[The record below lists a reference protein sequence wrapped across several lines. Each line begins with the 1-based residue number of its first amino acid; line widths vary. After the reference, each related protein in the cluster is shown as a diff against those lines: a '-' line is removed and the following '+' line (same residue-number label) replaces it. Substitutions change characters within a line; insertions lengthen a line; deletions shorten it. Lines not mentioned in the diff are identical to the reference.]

1 MLYSLAIKNIL
12 ASKSRTLTI
21 FLLSMFTTAFFIVYV
36 AFVNGSHEQMIK
48 SSVEIYTGYAHIN
61 AKGYQEESDYDH
73 LIEDA
78 KQIETFLKQKPFIS
92 NFSPRFETYA
102 LLSQKEKTVGTMLT
116 GIIPSRE
123 SGLSYLKNSLV
134 KGSYLEDNDTRA
146 IYIGSDLAKR
156 LSIDVGDEIAMI
168 SSSLDYSTAA
178 DLFKVKG
185 IFKTGLFDFDSS
197 SAFVNKTY
205 LDSVMMSEN
214 KASYFVLRFIDNKAT
229 DSYAKILGDNLPQGH
244 EVLSWKILLF
254 DLVQLMQVDS
264 LFNYISISVFFLVI
278 FFVIMIFNYV
288 NIYSRVRQIGLLRA
302 LGFTPKDIR
311 VLLFNELLII
321 TLVSVSLGTII
332 GAIATYYLEIYPIT
346 ISGLAETYKE
356 YGIIYDTIP
365 THFDTFTIIWNALSI
380 FVLNI
385 SSIFYP
391 IFKINKLSVTEAMR
405 YV

>member
-1 MLYSLAIKNIL
+1 MLYKLAIKNIL

-36 AFVNGSHEQMIK
+36 AFTNGSHEQMIK

-61 AKGYQEESDYDH
+61 AKGYQKESDYNH

-78 KQIETFLKQKPFIS
+78 KQIEMFLKQKPFIS

-102 LLSQKEKTVGTMLT
+102 LLSQKEKTVGSMLG
-116 GIIPSRE
+116 GIVPSRE
-123 SGLSYLKNSLV
+123 KSLSHLESSLI
-134 KGSYLEDNDTRA
+134 KGSYLEDNDTRS

-156 LSIDVGDEIAMI
+156 LSVDVGDEIAMI
-168 SSSLDYSTAA
+168 GSSLDYSTAA

-197 SAFVNKTY
+197 SAFVNKAY
-205 LDSVMMSEN
+205 LDSIMMSEN
-214 KASYFVLRFIDNKAT
+214 KASYFVVNFIDNQAA
-229 DSYAKILGDNLPQGH
+229 DHYAKTLGDNIPQNH
-244 EVLSWKILLF
+244 EALSWKTLLF

-264 LFNYISISVFFLVI
+264 LFGYISISVFFVVI

-288 NIYSRVRQIGLLRA
+288 NIYARVRQIGLLRA

-311 VLLFNELLII
+311 ALLFNELLII
-321 TLVSVSLGTII
+321 TLVSVSLGAII
-332 GAIATYYLEIYPIT
+332 GAVATYYLEIHPIT

-356 YGIIYDTIP
+356 YGIISDTIP
-365 THFDTFTIIWNALSI
+365 THFDAFTIIWNTLSV

-391 IFKINKLSVTEAMR
+391 IYKINKLSVTEAMR

>member
-12 ASKSRTLTI
+12 ASKSRTFTI

-36 AFVNGSHEQMIK
+36 AFTNGSHEQMIK
-48 SSVEIYTGYAHIN
+48 NSVEIYTGYAHIN

-78 KQIETFLKQKPFIS
+78 KQIETFLNQKPFVS

-102 LLSQKEKTVGTMLT
+102 LLSQKEKTVGSMLT
-116 GIIPSRE
+116 GIVPSRE
-123 SGLSYLKNSLV
+123 SSFSHLKSSLI
-134 KGSYLEDNDTRA
+134 KGSYLEDNDTRV

-156 LSIDVGDEIAMI
+156 LSVDVGDEIAMI

-197 SAFVNKTY
+197 SSFINKDY
-205 LDSVMMSEN
+205 LDSIMMSEN
-214 KASYFVLRFIDNKAT
+214 KASYFVIRFIDNKAV
-229 DSYAKILGDNLPQGH
+229 DNYVETLNSNLSQKY
-244 EVLSWKILLF
+244 EALSWKTLLF

-264 LFNYISISVFFLVI
+264 LFGYISISVFFVVI

-288 NIYSRVRQIGLLRA
+288 NIYARVRQIGLLRA
-302 LGFTPKDIR
+302 LGFTSKDIR
-311 VLLFNELLII
+311 VLLFNELLVI
-321 TLVSVSLGTII
+321 TLLSVSFGAII
-332 GAIATYYLEIYPIT
+332 GAIITYYLEIYPIT

-356 YGIIYDTIP
+356 YGIISDTIP
-365 THFDTFTIIWNALSI
+365 THFDTFTIIWNALGI
-380 FVLNI
+380 FALNI

-391 IFKINKLSVTEAMR
+391 IYKINKLSVTEAMR

>member
-21 FLLSMFTTAFFIVYV
+21 FLLSMFATAFFIVYV
-36 AFVNGSHEQMIK
+36 AFTNGSHEQMIK

-78 KQIETFLKQKPFIS
+78 GQIETFLNQKPFVS

-102 LLSQKEKTVGTMLT
+102 LLSQKEKTVGSMIT

-123 SGLSYLKNSLV
+123 SSFSHLKSSLV

-214 KASYFVLRFIDNKAT
+214 KASYFVVSFIDNKAADHYVET
-229 DSYAKILGDNLPQGH
+229 LNNDLPQNY
-244 EVLSWKILLF
+244 EALSWKTLLF
-254 DLVQLMQVDS
+254 DLVQLIQVDS
-264 LFNYISISVFFLVI
+264 LFGYISISVFFVVI

-288 NIYSRVRQIGLLRA
+288 NIYARVRQIGLLRA

-321 TLVSVSLGTII
+321 ALLSVSF
-332 GAIATYYLEIYPIT
+332 GAIVGAVITYYLEIYPIT

-356 YGIIYDTIP
+356 YGIISDTIP

-380 FVLNI
+380 FILNI
-385 SSIFYP
+385 SSMFYP
-391 IFKINKLSVTEAMR
+391 IYKINKLSVTEAMR

>member
-1 MLYSLAIKNIL
+1 MLYSLAIKNII
-12 ASKSRTLTI
+12 ASKSRTFTI

-36 AFVNGSHEQMIK
+36 AFTNGSHEQMIK
-48 SSVEIYTGYAHIN
+48 NSVEIYTGYAHIN

-78 KQIETFLKQKPFIS
+78 KQIETFLNQKPFVL

-102 LLSQKEKTVGTMLT
+102 LLSQKEKTVGSMLT
-116 GIIPSRE
+116 GIVPSRE
-123 SGLSYLKNSLV
+123 SSFSHLKSSLI

-146 IYIGSDLAKR
+146 IYMGSDLAKR
-156 LSIDVGDEIAMI
+156 LSVDVGDEIAMI
-168 SSSLDYSTAA
+168 GSSLDYSTAA

-197 SAFVNKTY
+197 SSFVNKDY
-205 LDSVMMSEN
+205 LDSIMMSEN
-214 KASYFVLRFIDNKAT
+214 KASYFVIRFIDNKA
-229 DSYAKILGDNLPQGH
+229 ADNYVETLNSNLSQKY
-244 EVLSWKILLF
+244 EALSWKTLLF

-264 LFNYISISVFFLVI
+264 LFGYISISVFFVVI

-288 NIYSRVRQIGLLRA
+288 NIYARVRQIGLLRA
-302 LGFTPKDIR
+302 LGFTSKDIR
-311 VLLFNELLII
+311 VLLFNELLVI
-321 TLVSVSLGTII
+321 TLLSVSFGTII
-332 GAIATYYLEIYPIT
+332 GAIITYYLEIHPIT

-356 YGIIYDTIP
+356 YGIISDTLP
-365 THFDTFTIIWNALSI
+365 THFDIFTITWNALGI

-391 IFKINKLSVTEAMR
+391 IYKINKLSVTEAMR

>member
-1 MLYSLAIKNIL
+1 MLYSLAIKNII
-12 ASKSRTLTI
+12 ASKSRTFTI

-36 AFVNGSHEQMIK
+36 AFTNGSHEQMIK
-48 SSVEIYTGYAHIN
+48 NSVEIYTGYAHIN

-78 KQIETFLKQKPFIS
+78 KQIETFLNQKPFVL

-102 LLSQKEKTVGTMLT
+102 LLSQKEKTVGSMLT
-116 GIIPSRE
+116 GIVPSRE
-123 SGLSYLKNSLV
+123 SSFSHLKSSLI

-146 IYIGSDLAKR
+146 IYMGSDLAKR
-156 LSIDVGDEIAMI
+156 LSVDVGDEIAMI
-168 SSSLDYSTAA
+168 GSSLDYSTAA

-197 SAFVNKTY
+197 SSFVNKDY
-205 LDSVMMSEN
+205 LDSIMMSEN
-214 KASYFVLRFIDNKAT
+214 KASYFVIRFIDNKA
-229 DSYAKILGDNLPQGH
+229 ADNYVETLNSNLSQKY
-244 EVLSWKILLF
+244 EVLSWKTLLF

-264 LFNYISISVFFLVI
+264 LFGYISISVFFVVI

-288 NIYSRVRQIGLLRA
+288 NIYARVRQIGLLRA
-302 LGFTPKDIR
+302 LGFTSKDIR
-311 VLLFNELLII
+311 VLLFNELLVI
-321 TLVSVSLGTII
+321 TLLSVSFGTII
-332 GAIATYYLEIYPIT
+332 GAIITYYLEIHPIT

-356 YGIIYDTIP
+356 YGIISDTLP
-365 THFDTFTIIWNALSI
+365 THFDIFTITWNALGI

-391 IFKINKLSVTEAMR
+391 IYKINKLSVTEAMR